1 MDQRTTESLSSRP
14 ELQPNLR
21 SDRGGRI
28 KTPTILQMETTE
40 CAAACLGII
49 LAYHGRWVP
58 LEALRVRCGVSRD
71 GANAA
76 NMLQAAGEYGLVA
89 RGFRCQREQLFDIS
103 FPMLVF
109 WDFNHFV
116 VLEGIKGDKVYIND
130 PGEGPRRITMQEF
143 DESFAGVCFG
153 FAPSSRFSPGGP
165 RPSLVRGLRA
175 RFGDAGSPLT
185 FAALATLF
193 LVVPGV
199 AVPTIIKVFIDDVLI
214 GQNSSWMSPLLIG
227 LALAAVL
234 QGALT
239 WLQRILLARMETKL
253 SIITTLRFFWHVATL
268 PMLFFSQ
275 RYAGD
280 IASRVASNDR
290 VARLLSGELAVNAIN
305 MLTMVFYALV
315 MLSYDL
321 PLTLIALA
329 MVAVNLIVLRFAA
342 RARDN
347 ANRRL
352 LKERGRVAGA
362 SINGIK
368 IIETI
373 KASGTEDGFFARW
386 SGIHA
391 NALRAQQ
398 RLNYVSTVANV
409 APVLLTALTSIS
421 VLGFGGIRILEGTLT
436 IGGLIAFQSLTLSLS
451 LPVEGLVRFGAS
463 LQMIRADVGRLDD
476 VLNYAPDER
485 TLWGINTREPVTDA
499 SAMRGSVDLD
509 GVTFGYNAAE
519 QPLIEDFSL
528 SIKPGQR
535 VALVGASGSGKS
547 TIAKIVCGLLAP
559 WSGIVR
565 FDGQGFEDIPP
576 ARFAEMVSYVD
587 QEIVLFEASV
597 RENVTLWD
605 PSIEERDVIRAL
617 RDAAIH
623 DIVSTRPMKYESPV
637 SEGGRNFSGGQRQR
651 LEIARALARNPAVLV
666 LDEAT
671 AALDPITE
679 VEIDDCLRRRGCTCL
694 IVAHRL
700 STIRDVDQIVVL
712 DRGRIVQRGT
722 HDSLIAE
729 DGLYRTLVM
738 SDQRDV

>member
-1 MDQRTTESLSSRP
+1 MDQSKTESLNPNP
-14 ELQPNLR
+14 ELHPNLR
-21 SDRGGRI
+21 SDRGGRFR
-28 KTPTILQMETTE
+28 TPTILQMETTE

-76 NMLQAAGEYGLVA
+76 NMLNAAREYGLIA
-89 RGFRCQREQLFDIS
+89 RGFRSQHQQLFDIP
-103 FPMLVF
+103 FPMVVF
-109 WDFNHFV
+109 WEFNHFV
-116 VLEGIKGDKVYIND
+116 VLEGIKGDRVYIND
-130 PGEGPRRITMQEF
+130 PGEGPRRITRQEF
-143 DESFAGVCFG
+143 VEGFAGVCFG
-153 FAPSSRFSPGGP
+153 FAPSSVFSPGGP
-165 RPSLVRGLRA
+165 QPNLIRGLRD
-175 RFGDAGSPLT
+175 RFGDAGSPFA
-185 FAALATLF
+185 FAALATLA

-199 AVPTIIKVFIDDVLI
+199 AVPTLIKVFIDDVLI
-214 GQNSSWMSPLLIG
+214 GQNSAWVSPMLIG
-227 LALAAVL
+227 LAFAAVV

-253 SIITTLRFFWHVATL
+253 SVISTVRFFWHVATL

-280 IASRVASNDR
+280 IASRVASNDT

-305 MLTMVFYALV
+305 VFTMVFYALV
-315 MLSYDL
+315 MLSYDV
-321 PLTLIALA
+321 PLTLIALG
-329 MVAVNLIVLRFAA
+329 MVAINLIVLRFAA

-352 LKERGRVAGA
+352 LKEKGRVAGA
-362 SINGIK
+362 SVNGIR
-368 IIETI
+368 IIETF
-373 KASGTEDGFFARW
+373 KANGTEDDFFARW

-398 RLNYVSTVANV
+398 SLDYVSTVANV
-409 APVLLTALTSIS
+409 APVLLSALTSII
-421 VLGFGGIRILEGTLT
+421 VLGYGGIRILDGALS
-436 IGGLIAFQSLTLSLS
+436 IGGLIAFQSLTLSFS
-451 LPVEGLVRFGAS
+451 RPVEGLVRFGAS
-463 LQMIRADVGRLDD
+463 LQMIRADIGRLDD

-485 TLWGINTREPVTDA
+485 TLRGINTGAPVSDA
-499 SAMRGSVDLD
+499 PVPRGSVDLD
-509 GVTFGYNAAE
+509 GVTFGYNATDP
-519 QPLIEDFSL
+519 PLIEDFSL
-528 SIKPGQR
+528 SIGPGRR

-547 TIAKIVCGLLAP
+547 TVARIVCGLLAP
-559 WSGIVR
+559 WSGTVR
-565 FDGQGFEDIPP
+565 IDGQAFEDVPP
-576 ARFAEMVSYVD
+576 SRFAEVVSYVD
-587 QEIVLFEASV
+587 QEVVLFEASV

-605 PSIEERDVIRAL
+605 PDVEERDVVQAL

-623 DIVSTRPMKYESPV
+623 DVVSARPMKYDSPV

-651 LEIARALARNPAVLV
+651 LEIARALVRNPAVLV

-679 VEIDDCLRRRGCTCL
+679 VEIDDHLRRRGCSCL
-694 IVAHRL
+694 IIAHRL
-700 STIRDVDQIVVL
+700 STIRDADQIVVL

-722 HDSLIAE
+722 HDHLIAE

-738 SDQRDV
+738 SD

>member
-1 MDQRTTESLSSRP
+1 MDQRKTESLGSDP
-14 ELQPNLR
+14 ELRPNLR
-21 SDRGGRI
+21 SDRGGRFR
-28 KTPTILQMETTE
+28 TPTILQMETTE

-76 NMLQAAGEYGLVA
+76 NMLKAAREYGLVA
-89 RGFRCQREQLFDIS
+89 RGFRSQHEQLFDVP
-103 FPMLVF
+103 FPMVVF
-109 WDFNHFV
+109 WEFNHFV
-116 VLEGIKGDKVYIND
+116 VLEGIRGDRVYIND
-130 PGEGPRRITMQEF
+130 PGEGPRRITRQEF
-143 DESFAGVCFG
+143 SEGFSGVCFG
-153 FAPSSRFSPGGP
+153 FAPSPRFSPGGP
-165 RPSLVRGLRA
+165 QPNLVRGLRD
-175 RFGDAGSPLT
+175 RFGDAGSPFA
-185 FAALATLF
+185 FAALATLA

-199 AVPTIIKVFIDDVLI
+199 AVPTLIKVFIDDVLI
-214 GQNSSWMSPLLIG
+214 GQNSAWVSPLLFG
-227 LALAAVL
+227 LALAAVA

-253 SIITTLRFFWHVATL
+253 SVISTVRFFWHVATL

-280 IASRVASNDR
+280 IASRVASNDS
-290 VARLLSGELAVNAIN
+290 VARLLSGELAVSAIN
-305 MLTMVFYALV
+305 ILTMVFYALV
-315 MLSYDL
+315 MLSYDV

-329 MVAVNLIVLRFAA
+329 MVAANLIVLRFAA
-342 RARDN
+342 RAREN

-362 SINGIK
+362 SINGIR
-368 IIETI
+368 IIETF
-373 KASGTEDGFFARW
+373 KANGTEDDFFARW

-398 RLNYVSTVANV
+398 SLSYVSTVANV
-409 APVLLTALTSIS
+409 APVLLSALTAII
-421 VLGFGGIRILEGTLT
+421 VLGYGGIRILDGALS
-436 IGGLIAFQSLTLSLS
+436 IGGLIAFQSLTLSFS
-451 LPVEGLVRFGAS
+451 RPVEGLVRFGAS
-463 LQMIRADVGRLDD
+463 LQLIRADIGRLDD

-485 TLWGINTREPVTDA
+485 TRRGINTGEPVSDA
-499 SAMRGSVDLD
+499 PVPRGSIDLE
-509 GVTFGYNAAE
+509 GVTFGYNATE
-519 QPLIEDFSL
+519 PPLIEDFSL
-528 SIKPGQR
+528 SIRPGRR

-547 TIAKIVCGLLAP
+547 TVARIVCGLLTP
-559 WSGIVR
+559 WSGTVR
-565 FDGQGFEDIPP
+565 VDGQAFEDIPP
-576 ARFAEMVSYVD
+576 YRFAEIVSYVD
-587 QEIVLFEASV
+587 QEVILFEASV

-605 PSIEERDVIRAL
+605 PDLEERDVVQAL

-623 DIVSTRPMKYESPV
+623 DIVSTRPLKYDCPV

-651 LEIARALARNPAVLV
+651 LEIARALVRNPAVLV

-679 VEIDDCLRRRGCTCL
+679 VEIDDRIRRRGCTCL
-694 IVAHRL
+694 IIAHRL
-700 STIRDVDQIVVL
+700 STIRDADHIVVL

-738 SDQRDV
+738 SD